1 MLIAAS
7 AFNLGAPSRILPGT
21 LHMSLQL
28 DTIMVPV
35 QLNPRD
41 YVQHLRRI
49 IPEEDIIRWYIA
61 KIEDGV
67 AVIEVVR
74 ETGATIV
81 NATK

>member
-1 MLIAAS
+1 MAVS
-7 AFNLGAPSRILPGT
+7 AFHFPPQTRVLSST
-21 LHMSLQL
+21 LQMSLQL
-28 DTIMVPV
+28 DTIMIPV

-41 YVQHLRRI
+41 YVQHLKRI

-74 ETGATIV
+74 ETSSGTT
-81 NATK
+81 TK